1 VNIRSLFFVV
11 FLWIA
16 NIQPLYLSQTKYLHN
31 KSCKNRAKLL
41 INKNQ
46 RRASDFYLS
55 LVKLKLPLP
64 GDKSSSHFI
73 APFARQ
79 GVIFVSGCNRR
90 KPVVFPVSVYP
101 FLLVRQ
107 K

>member
-64 GDKSSSHFI
+64 GDNSSSRFN

-79 GVIFVSGCNRR
+79 GVFV
-90 KPVVFPVSVYP
+90 VSSFCLSFSFGSPKIVP
-101 FLLVRQ
+101 NSKERVP
-107 K
+107 